1 MKNFTV
7 YRSSAGSG
15 KTYTLAV
22 NYLALAISKSL
33 IKRDYYKKILAIT
46 FTNKAAQEMK
56 ERVLYYLNLLSQGK
70 DIDSILSEISLK
82 TGLKNED
89 IFKISKNIYSH
100 IIHNYSDL
108 SIQTIDKLS
117 YKIVKTFSSD
127 LGMNRDFELELDS
140 NKIIQPVIAL
150 LLNKI
155 SDNNSLLTDVLVNF
169 TIQKLEDGNSNDI
182 QSDLEDFC
190 KHLFIEGS
198 DKILINNSLTTVEV
212 NKLKNN
218 LFEQKSDFK
227 NKIMSLRKEVVNFF
241 ENNGLTSA
249 HFSRGTFYKLFNNKL
264 LSKKYSDWIPSES
277 LINSVEN
284 EDFYSKSLD
293 ENLKQQVDRNKEKL
307 KQFLDNLV
315 LLLKDYITLEA
326 ILKKIYPSIIINEL
340 INEIN
345 TYKKENNIQ
354 HISSFNRQIHEV
366 VTTQVSSF
374 IFERLGERYNHFL
387 IDEFQDTSLLQWQNL
402 LPLISDA
409 LDFGKSIVVGDGKQS
424 IYRWRAGEVEQF
436 LKLPEIYKG
445 KDLQYFSEWQA
456 KLSNHF
462 NKENLDN
469 NFRSRKKIIEFNNL
483 FFKTIKTL
491 LSDNLIGIY
500 DDLEQKVEFASEG
513 GYVRIELF
521 DGKEYKNEILEKT
534 KNEIKKI
541 INENNYSYKDF
552 AILCNTH
559 KDISEIATFLT
570 NNSIPIV
577 SSEGLLISNSPKVK
591 LIISLIK
598 YLVNLD
604 DKIAK
609 ASIINYL
616 FHYRSTKDDLHDL
629 YMQVHNN
636 DRFLSL
642 LNNQGIEF
650 DFDNFLELPLYQMV
664 EEIIKAFS
672 IENDVYINFFLDLVH
687 EYSEKNINS
696 ISQFIDWWSEVKTKK
711 SISISDDI
719 NAVKLMT
726 IHKSKGL
733 AFPIVIIPFNW
744 ESAAKKEMWVKN
756 SGTYS
761 NQIKYSLINQNKN
774 LKLSHFNDDY
784 NREKTL
790 ETMDNVNKLYVACT
804 RAVDGLYIFSKSIK
818 KVAENSSNL
827 NAILQKFTCDFP
839 YYFGSIT
846 NKNSEN
852 NNQKSIFKKEII
864 ESKDWKKIISLKNSS
879 ADFWDNEDHN
889 KKKDWGKLFHY
900 ALSEISYF
908 EQINEVVEALYRG
921 GKCNEDQK
929 NKLLQEIIFLLSN
942 AEIQDFFSPKWK
954 VRNEKE
960 ILMPSGRTYIPD
972 RIMFNNAEVVIIDY
986 KTGEKDS
993 KHIEQIVNYSN
1004 ALNMMGYKNIK
1015 RYLIYTNSSKKI
1027 NKV

>member
-1 MKNFTV
+1 MNNFTV
-7 YRSSAGSG
+7 YKSSAGSG

-22 NYLALAISKSL
+22 NYLALAINKSL

-56 ERVLYYLNLLSQGK
+56 ERVLYYLNILSQGK
-70 DIDSILSEISLK
+70 DIDNILSEIISK
-82 TGLKNED
+82 TGIKSQD

-100 IIHNYSDL
+100 ILHNYSDL
-108 SIQTIDKLS
+108 SIQTIDKFS

-150 LLNKI
+150 LLNKV
-155 SDNNSLLTDVLVNF
+155 SDNNSLLTDVLLNF
-169 TIQKLEDGNSNDI
+169 TIQKLEDGNSNEI

-198 DKILINNSLTTVEV
+198 DKILINNSLTSAEV

-218 LFEQKSDFK
+218 LLEQKSDFK
-227 NKIMSLRKEVVNFF
+227 NKIAYLRKEVVNFF
-241 ENNGLTSA
+241 KNNGLTSA
-249 HFSRGTFYKLFNNKL
+249 HFSRGTFYKLFNDKL

-277 LINSVEN
+277 LINSVN
-284 EDFYSKSLD
+284 NSDFYSKSLN
-293 ENLKQQVDRNKEKL
+293 ENSKQQVYRNKEKL
-307 KQFLDNLV
+307 KQFFDDLL

-387 IDEFQDTSLLQWQNL
+387 IDEFQDTSLLQWQNI
-402 LPLISDA
+402 LPLIADS

-436 LKLPEIYKG
+436 LKLPDIYKG
-445 KDLQYFSEWQA
+445 EDLQYFSEWQA
-456 KLSNHF
+456 KLSNQF
-462 NKENLDN
+462 KSENLDN

-483 FFKTIKTL
+483 FFKRVKTL
-491 LSDNLIGIY
+491 LSENLKPIY
-500 DDLEQKVEFASEG
+500 DDLEQKVEYANNG

-521 DGKEYKNEILEKT
+521 NGAEYKNEVLEKT
-534 KNEIKKI
+534 KNEINQL
-541 INENNYSYKDF
+541 INENNYSFKDF
-552 AILCNTH
+552 AVLCNTH
-559 KDISEIATFLT
+559 KDITEIASYLT
-570 NNSIPIV
+570 NHSIPII

-591 LIISLIK
+591 LIVSSIK
-598 YLVNLD
+598 YLINLD

-616 FHYRSTKDDLHDL
+616 FHHVSKKDDLHIL

-642 LNNQGIEF
+642 LNNHGIEF
-650 DFDNFLELPLYQMV
+650 DSDNFLELPLYQMV
-664 EEIIKAFS
+664 EEIIKAFN

-696 ISQFIDWWSEVKTKK
+696 ISQFIEWWSEVRTKK
-711 SISISDDI
+711 SISISDDV

-726 IHKSKGL
+726 IHRSKGL

-744 ESAAKKEMWVKN
+744 ESATKKEMWVEN
-756 SGTYS
+756 SSHYS
-761 NQIKYSLINQNKN
+761 KQIKYSLINQNKN
-774 LKLSHFNDDY
+774 LKFSHFNHDY
-784 NREKTL
+784 NREKAL
-790 ETMDNVNKLYVACT
+790 ETMDNINKLYVACT

-818 KVAENSSNL
+818 KVTENSTSL
-827 NAILQKFTCDFP
+827 NAILKKFTSEFP
-839 YYFGSIT
+839 YSYGSIT
-846 NKNSEN
+846 NKNSETK
-852 NNQKSIFKKEII
+852 NQKSIFKKEII
-864 ESKDWKKIISLKNSS
+864 DSKDWKKIISLKNSS
-879 ADFWDNEDHN
+879 SDFWDNENHN
-889 KKKDWGKLFHY
+889 KNKDWGKLFHY

-908 EQINEVVEALYRG
+908 EQINEVVENLYIR
-921 GKCNEDQK
+921 GKCDSKQK
-929 NKLLQEIIFLLSN
+929 NELLQEINNLFLCT
-942 AEIQDFFSPKWK
+942 EIQDFFSSKWK
-954 VRNEKE
+954 VKNEKE
-960 ILMPSGRTYIPD
+960 ILMPCGKTYIPD
-972 RIMFNNAEVVIIDY
+972 RIMFNNNQVVIIDY

-993 KHIEQIVNYSN
+993 EHIEQIVNYSN
-1004 ALNMMGYKNIK
+1004 ALNMMGYNNIE

-1027 NKV
+1027 HKV